1 MGKQMVENPICKDLR
16 PCFGSIYD
24 ANGERR
30 CRILYKEDVVRT
42 LKLEINGKNK
52 YIAISPGFYKNSG
65 ECPFCKPVKEVTN
78 GKKYPYDTHYIGPEK
93 KGKLPGEDILTM
105 IKDKK
110 IKQKEIAIKMG
121 IRQNE
126 ISKMLHSNLTQEQ
139 FDKIQNTIAE
149 IEREKE
155 EVKDVRN
162 SSSGRRAEKQ
172 D

>member
-1 MGKQMVENPICKDLR
+1 
-16 PCFGSIYD
+16 
-24 ANGERR
+24 
-30 CRILYKEDVVRT
+30 
-42 LKLEINGKNK
+42 
-52 YIAISPGFYKNSG
+52 
-65 ECPFCKPVKEVTN
+65 
-78 GKKYPYDTHYIGPEK
+78 
-93 KGKLPGEDILTM
+93 M

-149 IEREKE
+149 IEREKD

-162 SSSGRRAEKQ
+162 SSSSGRAEKQ